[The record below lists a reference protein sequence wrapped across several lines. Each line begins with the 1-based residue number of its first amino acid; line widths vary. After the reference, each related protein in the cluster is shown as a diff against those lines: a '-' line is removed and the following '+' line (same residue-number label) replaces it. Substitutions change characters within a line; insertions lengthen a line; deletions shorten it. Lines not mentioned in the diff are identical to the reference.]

1 MKNLFIGFFSF
12 INLFLFSQTNVS
24 GVINTNTT
32 WTLANS
38 PYVVTGNILVQPGI
52 TLNIQPGVII
62 NVNSNSYIRID
73 GVLVAN
79 GTLTQNI
86 IFQSSLNNNSLGSWI
101 GILIKPSS
109 ISIIDSNQNYVSGNL
124 VNHVKIKN
132 ANIGLYCYQKSV
144 FVKNTSFEFNNKA
157 IEIRNTTNLL
167 IDSSSFNNNNV
178 GIYSEYEA
186 NSPNDITNDI
196 KKTFIRNSSFH
207 NNLNGIDF
215 NLNQR
220 SFDTLIVENNIF
232 KNNNVGFDFSGGG
245 YGCRLRSV
253 NFLNNVF
260 LNNSIGLQIGQIYGY
275 GTSMFSPE
283 PQGVYSLTIEKNKFV
298 NNPLICNYGGG
309 VSGVLIKISN
319 NIIYNPSS
327 GSIST
332 LHKNG
337 LYFTGGTSRSDLITK
352 NYIFS
357 NGKTLNLE
365 AAYTNP
371 SNKIFSYN
379 TFEGEPIS
387 SNSIINIYGQGHVF
401 NNNNISFFPNKYSI
415 KLNGLNNINAENNY
429 WGINDQTQINSL
441 TFDFFDD
448 FSVGTIDNVP
458 YQSNPVIDAPIKI
471 PTNVSKIQNGSNVIL
486 NWSANIESDIVGY
499 KLYFG
504 NPTGY
509 SYDSVINIGNIT
521 SYTIS
526 NGNINTEYAIT
537 AYDNLANGINDQVD
551 GNESWFSIANKPPE
565 LPTNI
570 VIDAA
575 PRRSKLTWSLS
586 SSNSVLCYNIY
597 RDTIPNPTILYAN
610 VSKTTSSFLDSGLV
624 NGTNYYYRIKS
635 IDSSGLSSAY
645 SQNYTITPTNIWYV
659 SNLGTQNGF
668 GSINSPMNSIQTAIN
683 SSVNGEVI
691 KVSNGTY
698 FESISFN
705 GKSVVIESNFAST
718 NDVLD
723 IENTIINGNNL
734 TFPVVNFS
742 NSENQNSKLIGFK
755 IINGNGKNI
764 IGNWGLG
771 THGGGIFIKNASPT
785 IKNCY
790 ITNNNSQNGGGI
802 YAENSQSIFENL
814 KVHGNNINQQ
824 NIPNG
829 GSGLFLLNSNT
840 SIVKCEIYNNSDNP
854 INGVSNYGGG
864 GILIFGGSANIISS
878 KIVNNTSKGYGGG
891 ISLLSGASAIFDN
904 SIISNNNGGLNGNYT
919 GGGIY
924 SDDCNITLK
933 NCVLWGNTKNG
944 ITINGYP
951 NVSILNSIIY
961 NNTPNQIVGG
971 FNNNITFSDIQGGNS
986 GLGNININPSFIN
999 PISNDFNIRPYSQC
1013 IGLGSNIGIN
1023 QFDINTQNR
1032 PTPLG
1037 SNCDIGAY
1045 ELIQGTPSNAPP
1057 SLIAP
1062 LIHSSIEDSL
1072 SKIFLTNINDG
1083 DLFNTQNISLTILSG
1098 NSSILNNFQV
1108 ALNQQQDS
1116 AVISYIPIT
1125 NQNGNVPL
1133 TIIIKDNGGI
1143 LNNGL
1148 DSSIV
1153 NLNIF
1158 VSAVNDLPIAINDT
1172 INTSED
1178 ITATINLLL
1187 NDSDVDN
1194 SLNATTIDLNQI
1206 TPGVQNS
1213 INNLAGVWSVNNQG
1227 VLTFSPAL
1235 NYNGTST
1242 IQYTVSD
1249 ASSGVSNVAQ
1259 VFAQVSSVNDAPIA
1273 SNDVITTLEDTPVML
1288 DLLMNDSDID
1298 NALDSSSIDLDLT
1311 ATGIQNTVTTVGGV
1325 LSVTSTGVLNF
1336 TPNLNYNGVITRTY
1350 KVNDVLGLQSNTAT
1364 ITITVSAVNDLPDSI
1379 YLSNN
1384 TQFENQIGGIGLLT
1398 TIDVD
1403 NNQTYTYS
1411 LVSGIGSN
1419 DNLSFSIINNQLQ
1432 NIIPFNFES
1441 NNQLSIR
1448 VRSTDNGGLS
1458 KEIIFLV
1465 NVLNVNDIQVI
1476 DTINNTF
1483 CNGINGSGAISISY
1497 LETNGSVNFNWTGPN
1512 SFIATTQNISGL
1524 ESGLYTLSLSDSL
1537 DTVVFNYNL
1546 NQTLIYN
1553 DLNICFVS
1561 SDSLLGNL
1569 NRIYFNNPSMYN
1581 VEFFE
1586 ILKESS
1592 VQGVYNVI
1600 DQISSTD
1607 SSFLDL
1613 TSNNQVQNYS
1623 YKIRSIDSCGNYSNL
1638 SLEHKTILLQSNISA
1653 NSSVNLL
1660 WTPYIGITYGT
1671 YYVYRSVNNNPYTLL
1686 VSLPSSQLNYNDI
1699 SADVLTNSYKYF
1711 VSITTAGCDFTKS
1724 TNLIRSNIEL
1734 VSSVS
1739 VKINES
1745 LDIFISPNPS
1755 NGLYKIQNN
1764 SNYLISNYFVY
1775 NNEGQIILEDKEA
1788 IFDLSQ
1794 FENGFYFL
1802 EIVLNNG
1809 YRFKRKL
1816 VKN

>member
-1 MKNLFIGFFSF
+1 
-12 INLFLFSQTNVS
+12 
-24 GVINTNTT
+24 
-32 WTLANS
+32 
-38 PYVVTGNILVQPGI
+38 
-52 TLNIQPGVII
+52 
-62 NVNSNSYIRID
+62 
-73 GVLVAN
+73 
-79 GTLTQNI
+79 
-86 IFQSSLNNNSLGSWI
+86 
-101 GILIKPSS
+101 
-109 ISIIDSNQNYVSGNL
+109 
-124 VNHVKIKN
+124 
-132 ANIGLYCYQKSV
+132 
-144 FVKNTSFEFNNKA
+144 
-157 IEIRNTTNLL
+157 
-167 IDSSSFNNNNV
+167 
-178 GIYSEYEA
+178 
-186 NSPNDITNDI
+186 
-196 KKTFIRNSSFH
+196 
-207 NNLNGIDF
+207 
-215 NLNQR
+215 
-220 SFDTLIVENNIF
+220 
-232 KNNNVGFDFSGGG
+232 
-245 YGCRLRSV
+245 
-253 NFLNNVF
+253 
-260 LNNSIGLQIGQIYGY
+260 
-275 GTSMFSPE
+275 
-283 PQGVYSLTIEKNKFV
+283 
-298 NNPLICNYGGG
+298 
-309 VSGVLIKISN
+309 
-319 NIIYNPSS
+319 
-327 GSIST
+327 
-332 LHKNG
+332 
-337 LYFTGGTSRSDLITK
+337 
-352 NYIFS
+352 
-357 NGKTLNLE
+357 
-365 AAYTNP
+365 
-371 SNKIFSYN
+371 
-379 TFEGEPIS
+379 
-387 SNSIINIYGQGHVF
+387 
-401 NNNNISFFPNKYSI
+401 
-415 KLNGLNNINAENNY
+415 
-429 WGINDQTQINSL
+429 
-441 TFDFFDD
+441 
-448 FSVGTIDNVP
+448 
-458 YQSNPVIDAPIKI
+458 
-471 PTNVSKIQNGSNVIL
+471 
-486 NWSANIESDIVGY
+486 
-499 KLYFG
+499 
-504 NPTGY
+504 
-509 SYDSVINIGNIT
+509 
-521 SYTIS
+521 
-526 NGNINTEYAIT
+526 
-537 AYDNLANGINDQVD
+537 
-551 GNESWFSIANKPPE
+551 
-565 LPTNI
+565 
-570 VIDAA
+570 
-575 PRRSKLTWSLS
+575 
-586 SSNSVLCYNIY
+586 
-597 RDTIPNPTILYAN
+597 LYAN
-610 VSKTTSSFLDSGLV
+610 VSKTTTSFLDSGLV

-659 SNLGTQNGF
+659 SSTGLQTGF
-668 GSINSPMNSIQTAIN
+668 GSTTSPMNSIQTAIN

-698 FESISFN
+698 FESINFN
-705 GKSVVIESNFAST
+705 GKSVVIESNFATT

-764 IGNWGLG
+764 VGNWGLG
-771 THGGGIFIKNASPT
+771 THGGGVFIKNASPT
-785 IKNCY
+785 IKNCN
-790 ITNNNSQNGGGI
+790 ITNNNCQNGGGI

-814 KVHGNNINQQ
+814 LIHGNNLNQQ

-829 GSGLFLLNSNT
+829 GSGLFLLNCNL
-840 SIVKCEIYNNSDNP
+840 SIFNCKIYNNSDNP
-854 INGVSNYGGG
+854 TNGVSNYGGG

-878 KIVNNTSKGYGGG
+878 KILNNTSKGYGGG

-924 SDDCNITLK
+924 SDNCNITLK

-944 ITINGYP
+944 ISINGYP

-971 FNNNITFSDIQGGNS
+971 FNNNITFSDIQGGHA
-986 GLGNININPSFIN
+986 GLGNININPSFVN

-1023 QFDINTQNR
+1023 QFDINMQNR

-1125 NQNGNVPL
+1125 NQNGNVPV

-1153 NLNIF
+1153 NLNIS

-1194 SLNATTIDLNQI
+1194 TINATTIDLNQITPGVQNSINNPSGVWSVNNQGLLTFSPALNYNGTSTIQYTVIDASSGVSNVAQVIVQVSSVNDAPIASNDVLTTLEDTPVTLNLLSNDSDIDNTIDSSSIDLDLTATGIQNTVTTVGGVLSVTSTGVLNFTPNLNYNGVITRTYKVNDVQGLQSNAATITITVSAVNDLPIAINDTINTSEDITATINLLLNDSDVDNTLNAATIDLNQI

-1235 NYNGTST
+1235 NYNGIST
-1242 IQYTVSD
+1242 IQYTVND

-1448 VRSTDNGGLS
+1448 VKSTDNGGLS

-1483 CNGINGSGAISISY
+1483 CNGTNGSGAINISY

-1524 ESGLYTLSLSDSL
+1524 ESGLYTLNLSDSL
-1537 DTVVFNYNL
+1537 DTVIFNYNL
-1546 NQTLIYN
+1546 NQTPIYN

-1653 NSSVNLL
+1653 NNSVNLL
-1660 WTPYIGITYGT
+1660 WTPYVGITYGT

-1745 LDIFISPNPS
+1745 LDISISPNPS

-1775 NNEGQIILEDKEA
+1775 NNEGQIILEDDA
-1788 IFDLSQ
+1788 SMFDLSQ